1 MVFQRRAHQLARGVI
16 GGAHAAAQA
25 RGVRNHVE
33 GSFAAGEEHGVGDDC
48 RHARRDPARDD
59 GLDAGDE
66 LRGGDGNDT
75 LIGGGGRDKLYGG
88 TGNDLLTG
96 GAGAD
101 RFVFGAQS
109 GKDVITDFSISN
121 DLLLIPKGLNGINK
135 PGDVLKHAV
144 QKGADVVID
153 LGGGNTIK
161 LKGVDLDSLK
171 DHPGDHFNII

>member
-1 MVFQRRAHQLARGVI
+1 MATNIGTSGNDTIIGKSFADMLFGRGGNDILSGRGGDDTII
-16 GGAHAAAQA
+16 GG
-25 RGVRNHVE
+25 RGKDKL
-33 GSFAAGEEHGVGDDC
+33 F
-48 RHARRDPARDD
+48 
-59 GLDAGDE
+59 
-66 LRGGDGNDT
+66 GGDGNDT

-109 GKDVITDFSISN
+109 GKDVITDFSTSN